1 MKYDNLILISE
12 VCKHYRLD
20 RSFFD
25 VLDQNDLLEP
35 VYYENDY
42 FIEIE
47 YLPRLE
53 KIIRFQQDLNV
64 NPEGIAVIFELLER
78 VDRLQ
83 YENRRL
89 KDRLDIFDT

>member
-35 VYYENDY
+35 VYYENEY

-64 NPEGIAVIFELLER
+64 NLEGIAVIFELLDK
-78 VDRLQ
+78 VDLLQ
-83 YENRRL
+83 NENRRL
-89 KDRLDIFDT
+89 RNRLDIFDT

>member
-12 VCKHYRLD
+12 VCKHYRLE

-64 NPEGIAVIFELLER
+64 NPAGIAVIFELLEK

-83 YENRRL
+83 YENQRL
-89 KDRLDIFDT
+89 RNRLDIFDS